1 MEERTNEELNES
13 TEVEKKVEKEEK
25 LSHKDKK
32 AFDKLQ
38 EELGKITS
46 EVNVWKNKYYEAYAD
61 MSNLRKSIEK
71 DHQQMIKYSGQRF
84 VEGML
89 PALDNFY
96 MAFKVTPEDPT
107 LAAYC
112 KGFEMIYRQL
122 YSALEAEGLKEIEV
136 KPGDDFD
143 HNFMQAVEVVEGEKD
158 NVVTALRSKGYYFK
172 DRLVRPAMVVVS
184 KTKEEQKVE
193 SSEEKENEEDQL
205 N

>member
-1 MEERTNEELNES
+1 MAEETKKNCECEEES
-13 TEVEKKVEKEEK
+13 SEACECEKDEK
-25 LSHKDKK
+25 LSRKDKK
-32 AFDKLQ
+32 NFDKLQ
-38 EELGKITS
+38 EELGKMTA
-46 EVNVWKNKYYEAYAD
+46 EANVWKNKYYEAYAD
-61 MSNLRKSIEK
+61 MANLRKSIEK
-71 DHQQMIKYSGQRF
+71 DHQQMVKYSGQKF

-122 YSALEAEGLKEIEV
+122 YSALEAEGLKEIDVQVGQE
-136 KPGDDFD
+136 FD
-143 HNFMQAVEVVEGEKD
+143 HNTMQAVEVVEGEKD
-158 NVVTALRSKGYYFK
+158 NVVVTQRTKGYFFK

-184 KTKEEQKVE
+184 KTKEEQK
-193 SSEEKENEEDQL
+193 EETSNEASM